1 MWNPPSEKSL
11 RKIPRLYETEGVEA
25 RNKLIYLHFYIGSSD
40 WFVAE
45 YDGEDLFFGFACLN
59 GWRELAEWGYI
70 SFQELKDLKVR
81 QRIGEHFVELEV
93 ECDEYWEVSKAEDV
107 ELIKEC
113 QGW

>member
-11 RKIPRLYETEGVEA
+11 RKIPRLYETEDIEVRE
-25 RNKLIYLHFYIGSSD
+25 KLIYLHFFLGSND

-59 GWRELAEWGYI
+59 GWKDLAEWGYI
-70 SFQELKDLKVR
+70 SFQELKELKVR
-81 QRIGEHFVELEV
+81 HKIGEGLVEFEV
-93 ECDEYWEVSKAEDV
+93 ECDEYWEIRKAEYV

>member
-11 RKIPRLYETEGVEA
+11 RKIPRLYETEDIEVRG
-25 RNKLIYLHFYIGSSD
+25 KLIYLHFFLGISD

-59 GWRELAEWGYI
+59 GWKDLAEWGYI
-70 SFQELKDLKVR
+70 SFQELKDLKVK
-81 QRIGEHFVELEV
+81 QKIGEHVVMLEV
-93 ECDEYWEVSKAEDV
+93 ECDEHWDV
-107 ELIKEC
+107 REAKDVKLIREC